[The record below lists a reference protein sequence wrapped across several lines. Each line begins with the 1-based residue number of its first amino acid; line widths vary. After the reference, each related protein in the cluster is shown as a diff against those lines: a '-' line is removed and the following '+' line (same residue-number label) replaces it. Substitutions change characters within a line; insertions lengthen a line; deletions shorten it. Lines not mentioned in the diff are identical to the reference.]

1 MSGNI
6 YSLNLHLFVHFSP
19 RSVLPSVKQYVTI
32 KNGILKL
39 NGNPLFSGPP
49 LPFADFADS
58 WYRHSGISYPKF
70 HKMDSLSKLG
80 FIGADIL
87 LNNSLLIKN
96 TNSYNT
102 GVVLSNRTS
111 SLDTDYRHQRQI
123 KQGPASPA
131 VFVYSLPNIV
141 IGEIC
146 IRHGIKGE
154 NTFFIESVFDLT
166 RQVAYI
172 NLLFETGALEVCI
185 GGWVELLGDE
195 YELFLYLAQAKS
207 DENTALNIENI
218 KRLYSQSL

>member
-1 MSGNI
+1 MPSNI

-19 RSVLPSVKQYVTI
+19 WSILPSVKQYVTI

-39 NGNPLFSGPP
+39 NGRPLFSKPDAS
-49 LPFADFADS
+49 FADFSDE
-58 WYRHSGISYPKF
+58 WYRQSGISYPKF
-70 HKMDSLSKLG
+70 HKMDALCKLG
-80 FIGADIL
+80 FMGADIL
-87 LNNSLLIKN
+87 LNNNQLIK
-96 TNSYNT
+96 SVDPYNI

-123 KQGPASPA
+123 QQGPASPA

-154 NTFFIESVFDLT
+154 NTFFIESAFDLT
-166 RQVAYI
+166 RQAEYI
-172 NLLFETGALEVCI
+172 NLLFETGTLEVCI

-195 YELFLYLAQAKS
+195 YELFLYLAQS
-207 DENTALNIENI
+207 NENTELNIENI
-218 KRLYSQSL
+218 QRLYVQSL